1 MRKRL
6 SFLPARPFVAHP
18 LVPFVNDPPQNV
30 FRLRLAV
37 QLAARCAPF
46 LDEAVF
52 DEYLVYLQHYFL
64 CKVDVD
70 IETINEYQTLL
81 DNFCVNPPFKSYIEA
96 ENAVAALEA
105 KAGNGVPRPF
115 LHSSIYV
122 YDQSQD
128 TEGNEKAEQI
138 EESLFA
144 AEPTKQVDETELML
158 EKKYNERM
166 KVGQTQIS
174 NHRVNLDNMIIP
186 MDLQGGPRPHNKAR
200 FFVKGK
206 NGVTVAEIDARM
218 TEDQLEKQRLQRLQQ
233 SRETRRLKRKT
244 ILLNEAQDLELE
256 DSVLPNTNDRVAT
269 GVAPRW

>member
-6 SFLPARPFVAHP
+6 SFLPSRPFVAHP
-18 LVPFVNDPPQNV
+18 LVPFLHDPPQNV

-37 QLAARCAPF
+37 QLASQCAPF
-46 LDEAVF
+46 LDETVF
-52 DEYLVYLQHYFL
+52 DDYLVYLQHYFL

-81 DNFCVNPPFKSYIEA
+81 ANFCINPPFKSYMEA
-96 ENAVAALEA
+96 ENAVAALEV
-105 KAGNGVPRPF
+105 KAGNGVSRPF

-122 YDQSQD
+122 LDKNED
-128 TEGNEKAEQI
+128 TEENEKAEQI

-144 AEPTKQVDETELML
+144 AESTKQVDETELML

-166 KVGQTQIS
+166 KVGQTQIT
-174 NHRVNLDNMIIP
+174 NHRVNLDNMVIP
-186 MDLQGGPRPHNKAR
+186 MDLQGAARSQNKAR

-206 NGVTVAEIDARM
+206 NGVAVAEIEPRL
-218 TEDQLEKQRLQRLQQ
+218 TEEQLEKQRLQRLQQ

-244 ILLNEAQDLELE
+244 ILLNEAQDIELD

-269 GVAPRW
+269 SVASRW